1 MRIVP
6 FQPEHALAVR
16 LQPMQ
21 ATEGPPVTPV
31 EAAALHAGGPAY
43 TALGEDGAVLAAAGL
58 LPQWPGRACAW
69 AMIAHNA
76 GPHFLR
82 ITREVRRV
90 LEACDFRRIEITV
103 DARFA
108 AAVRWAEM
116 LGFRRETPEPMAAYC
131 PNGNP
136 AYLYALVKD

>member
-6 FQPEHALAVR
+6 FLPEHALAVR

-21 ATEGPPVTPV
+21 AAEGPPVSQK
-31 EAAALHAGGPAY
+31 EAEALANGPAY

-76 GPHFLR
+76 GPHFVR
-82 ITREVRRV
+82 ITREVRRA
-90 LEACDFRRIEITV
+90 LEACEFRRIEITV
-103 DARFA
+103 DAHFA
-108 AAVRWAEM
+108 AAVRWAEV

-131 PNGNP
+131 PNGSP